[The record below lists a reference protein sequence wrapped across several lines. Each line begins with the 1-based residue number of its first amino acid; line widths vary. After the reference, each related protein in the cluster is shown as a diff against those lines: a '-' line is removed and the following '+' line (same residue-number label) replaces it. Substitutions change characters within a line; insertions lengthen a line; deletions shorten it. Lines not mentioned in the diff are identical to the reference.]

1 MCFDGKRKQ
10 KYHFSNLFLNQVLFI
25 DKNSI
30 FFFFVWF
37 LGKLF
42 MGLAFN
48 AEWFLKFFNYFLIYS
63 VLKYTIHYSVVP
75 VRKQ

>member
-37 LGKLF
+37 LGK
-42 MGLAFN
+42 
-48 AEWFLKFFNYFLIYS
+48 FLKFFNYFLIYS